1 MQETDQAAV
10 QPQPN
15 PVTMAAHRR
24 QVLWQ
29 ITLPVAVVV
38 LVIVLAAA
46 GVVWAGSR
54 SSGETTTSLWADVS
68 ILWLIAPM
76 LILMIIVF
84 AVCVGV
90 IYLLRLTLRGLPLYS
105 RQLQDILFLVSYR
118 VRKASDAAVE
128 PVLRAHSFSASL
140 RSLRRKK
147 PKDIE

>member
-1 MQETDQAAV
+1 
-10 QPQPN
+10 
-15 PVTMAAHRR
+15 
-24 QVLWQ
+24 
-29 ITLPVAVVV
+29 
-38 LVIVLAAA
+38 
-46 GVVWAGSR
+46 VWAGSR

-84 AVCVGV
+84 AVCVGA

-128 PVLRAHSFSASL
+128 PVLRAQSFSASL